1 MVLLI
6 VYCFGTFALFYFIFP
21 YDCILISFSDA
32 GAGEANDKL
41 WRTAQEEVLNTRR
54 LWMIR

>member
-32 GAGEANDKL
+32 GAGEAKDKL

-54 LWMIR
+54 LWMGR